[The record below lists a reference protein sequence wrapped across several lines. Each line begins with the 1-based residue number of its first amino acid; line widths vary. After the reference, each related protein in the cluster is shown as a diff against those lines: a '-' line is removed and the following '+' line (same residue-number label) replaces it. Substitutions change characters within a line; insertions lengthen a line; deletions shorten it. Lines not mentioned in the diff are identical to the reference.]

1 MSNTVR
7 IYQRYLIGSAVPFGS
22 QANVSPECLVCVFLM
37 DKKQIISIKE
47 DEPVQLLLSCLSWV
61 VFFSR
66 SLDLFITSHLSG
78 SLTHIRGLFVY
89 FFFSSDFSRTEE
101 SRYDVSRCVSRWRFE
116 DLLSVTREDPGQLWS
131 GWVGGFI

>member
-47 DEPVQLLLSCLSWV
+47 DEPVQLLLSCLFWV
-61 VFFSR
+61 VFFPR

-78 SLTHIRGLFVY
+78 SLAHIRGLF
-89 FFFSSDFSRTEE
+89 FIFSSALTFPVRRRAGMTCP
-101 SRYDVSRCVSRWRFE
+101 DVCHA
-116 DLLSVTREDPGQLWS
+116 
-131 GWVGGFI
+131 GGLKICCL

>member
-37 DKKQIISIKE
+37 DKEQIISIKE
-47 DEPVQLLLSCLSWV
+47 DEPVQLLLSCLFWV
-61 VFFSR
+61 VFFPR

-78 SLTHIRGLFVY
+78 SLAHIRGLF
-89 FFFSSDFSRTEE
+89 FIFSSALTFPVR
-101 SRYDVSRCVSRWRFE
+101 RRAGMMCPDVCHA
-116 DLLSVTREDPGQLWS
+116 
-131 GWVGGFI
+131 GGLKICCL